1 MSDCQDLH
9 CQDFTNFVPGSVTNP
24 CFTTMRTPTGA
35 LGPYGGSSTTA
46 GGVAGGRP
54 TGTQGCHQYF
64 SLFANT
70 IQSGALCPRAC
81 LTITRRT
88 ALTSLT
94 RLRRVPADSG
104 GSTGSD
110 LGTVPSSVFLPAP
123 PTPAGRHL
131 LLAGGGGSNA
141 YPSTSSDARLK
152 EAITP
157 LGLMLAGLPVYSWT
171 WNGAAKALALDWQP
185 TSGVMA
191 QEAMLLYPEVV
202 STDAHGYYRV
212 DYSALRRLD
221 AEAAL

>member
-1 MSDCQDLH
+1 MKFPTVSLPTIGRRRLLVTS
-9 CQDFTNFVPGSVTNP
+9 TNQQN
-24 CFTTMRTPTGA
+24 
-35 LGPYGGSSTTA
+35 LK
-46 GGVAGGRP
+46 
-54 TGTQGCHQYF
+54 
-64 SLFANT
+64 N
-70 IQSGALCPRAC
+70 
-81 LTITRRT
+81 
-88 ALTSLT
+88 
-94 RLRRVPADSG
+94 
-104 GSTGSD
+104 
-110 LGTVPSSVFLPAP
+110 
-123 PTPAGRHL
+123 
-131 LLAGGGGSNA
+131 
-141 YPSTSSDARLK
+141 PSTSSDARLK